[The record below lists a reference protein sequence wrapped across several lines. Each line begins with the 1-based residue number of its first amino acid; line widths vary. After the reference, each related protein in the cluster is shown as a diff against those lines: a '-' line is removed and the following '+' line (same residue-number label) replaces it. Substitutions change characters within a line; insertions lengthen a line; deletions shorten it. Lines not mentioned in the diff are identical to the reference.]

1 MRPYLK
7 NSEHEKAREP
17 EGMTQVVEHPPS
29 KGNDLSS
36 KKKNIYIYIRLKCL
50 NNVPY
55 RDPTCQAVLCHLDT
69 HHTALQPWGGNKQ
82 NTTKHCGHAEAKT
95 RDPKTLMSKSRSRS
109 HLPGCVKHS
118 QPQSCVLRHSSLD
131 DVTR

>member
-36 KKKNIYIYIRLKCL
+36 KKKKNIYIYI
-50 NNVPY
+50 
-55 RDPTCQAVLCHLDT
+55 
-69 HHTALQPWGGNKQ
+69 
-82 NTTKHCGHAEAKT
+82 
-95 RDPKTLMSKSRSRS
+95 
-109 HLPGCVKHS
+109 
-118 QPQSCVLRHSSLD
+118 
-131 DVTR
+131 